1 MPHPLPRLILLLALS
16 LAACFTGPTM
26 ADSTLSDRE
35 QFLYI
40 GTMVTGDEP
49 GIYRF
54 AFNRDTGSLR
64 PLGTTG
70 GLSRPGFLALA
81 PDGRHLY
88 AVGQMPKGVK
98 PNGAVAAYAIDRNT
112 GDLTQITEPLPTG
125 GDSACHVAV
134 DATGQCVLVANYG
147 GSVAAFTVNPDGSLA
162 ERTTH
167 IEHEGSS
174 VHPRQKGPHAHSIN
188 PDPANRFAIAAD
200 LGLDQLLVYRLDPDA
215 GTLTPHDPP
224 AADVH
229 PGAGPRHF
237 TFHPDG
243 RHAYV
248 VNELD
253 STVTLLD
260 WDAERGTLAPRQ
272 TVPTLPDGFD
282 GDNTTAEIAVHPEGR
297 VLYASNRGHDSLALF
312 EIDPADGTL
321 TPHGQVSTGGK
332 TPRHFAVAPGGRFL
346 IAANQQSD
354 TLVVFRIDEQ
364 TGGLAPVGEPVP
376 VPSPVCV
383 RFLPR

>member
-1 MPHPLPRLILLLALS
+1 MPTPHPRLIVLFVMS
-16 LAACFTGPTM
+16 LTACFTGTAM
-26 ADSTLSDRE
+26 ADDTLSQQE

-40 GTMVTGDEP
+40 GTMVEGDEP

-54 AFNRDTGSLR
+54 AFNRDSGSLR
-64 PLGTTG
+64 PLGSTG

-81 PDGRHLY
+81 PNGERLY
-88 AVGQMPKGVK
+88 AVGRLGGKAK
-98 PNGAVAAYAIDRNT
+98 PNGAVAAFSIDRGT
-112 GDLTQITEPLPTG
+112 GELTRLGEPLPTG
-125 GDSACHVAV
+125 GDSACHVSV
-134 DATGQCVLVANYG
+134 DATGRCVLVANYG
-147 GSVAAFTVNPDGSLA
+147 GSVASFTVDPDGSLG
-162 ERTTH
+162 ERATH

-200 LGLDQLLVYRLDPDA
+200 LGLDQLLIYRLDPDA
-215 GTLTPHDPP
+215 GTLTPHAPP
-224 AADVH
+224 AADIH

-253 STVTLLD
+253 STVMLLD
-260 WDAERGTLAPRQ
+260 WDAEQGTLTPRQ
-272 TVPTLPDGFD
+272 TVPTLPDDFD
-282 GDNTTAEIAVHPEGR
+282 GDNTTAEVAVHPAGGF
-297 VLYASNRGHDSLALF
+297 LYASNRGHDSLALF

-321 TPHGQVSTGGK
+321 TPHGHVSTGGK
-332 TPRHFAVAPGGRFL
+332 TPRNFGIDPTGRFL

-354 TLVVFRIDEQ
+354 SLVVFHIDEQ
-364 TGGLAPVGEPVP
+364 TGGLTVVGEPVS

-383 RFLPR
+383 RFLPL